1 MKLGENKKTA
11 RLAGWL
17 YFALA
22 LTGMYGILYVP
33 SELIISGNPALTAE
47 NIMNNELLFRSGII
61 AQLVCQTLFVYLVLT
76 LYQLL
81 KKVNKSYAIQMVALV
96 IVSIPIAFT
105 IMVFQIASPVLLNGA
120 DYLNVF
126 STDQL
131 QTMATVLFK
140 LYGQGVYVAQ
150 IFWGLWMIPFGL
162 LVYHSKFM
170 PRIIGAFLVLGGL
183 GYVIA
188 SLRVLLV
195 PTWPYL
201 LDEIVTIPSAIG
213 EFSVMFYMIIKGINQ
228 KKVPLD

>member
-120 DYLNVF
+120 DYLNAF